1 MRGVAIL
8 QYSHYTADLWDW
20 GGGHTLN
27 NSRKKSGLRLGWGQ
41 GCGYALIFYGSG
53 SIAVLLNAGPD
64 SVPAA
69 FLMQILIWIQLNKMC
84 NKLPNEGFSGF
95 EKDQKDSSK

>member
-1 MRGVAIL
+1 MSTLLWSVSEGRGYSTE
-8 QYSHYTADLWDW
+8 YSHYTADLWDW
-20 GGGHTLN
+20 GGGSYTLN

-69 FLMQILIWIQLNKMC
+69 FLMRILL
-84 NKLPNEGFSGF
+84 
-95 EKDQKDSSK
+95 